1 MSEDKEKEKISDD
14 YVLSNLREIVERCMQ
29 KEPVMKRGIQVTDEA
44 ARPLFS
50 FDSRGALKGL
60 ELMGKHI
67 GLFSEKVQLSGAGGG
82 PLLDSLSIR
91 LVRPGECAGQAGQSG
106 DFSPENER
114 DDDDEN
120 EA

>member
-1 MSEDKEKEKISDD
+1 MCTIHKNIGKDFFH
-14 YVLSNLREIVERCMQ
+14 
-29 KEPVMKRGIQVTDEA
+29 P
-44 ARPLFS
+44 ARPFCPAHARLYYFPTY
-50 FDSRGALKGL
+50 R
-60 ELMGKHI
+60 ELIGKHI

-91 LVRPGECAGQAGQSG
+91 LVRPGEKAGQGG
-106 DFSPENER
+106 ECSPEIER

>member
-1 MSEDKEKEKISDD
+1 
-14 YVLSNLREIVERCMQ
+14 MQ

-44 ARPLFS
+44 DRPLYS

-60 ELMGKHI
+60 ELIGKHI

-91 LVRPGECAGQAGQSG
+91 LVRPGERAGQGAGQG
-106 DFSPENER
+106 GELSPEIER

>member
-1 MSEDKEKEKISDD
+1 MSENKEKEKISDD

-44 ARPLFS
+44 DRPLFS

-82 PLLDSLSIR
+82 PLCEELSIR
-91 LVRPGECAGQAGQSG
+91 LVRPGQGGESG
-106 DFSPENER
+106 GEFSPENER

>member
-1 MSEDKEKEKISDD
+1 MKEDKEKENISDD

-29 KEPVMKRGIQVTDEA
+29 KEPVMKRGIQVTDEVD
-44 ARPLFS
+44 RPLYS

-60 ELMGKHI
+60 ELIGKHI

-91 LVRPGECAGQAGQSG
+91 LVRPGERAGQGG
-106 DFSPENER
+106 ECSPENER